1 MGRLLPS
8 IARELSRQGG
18 GKCEIGFKIDF
29 FRGGEAARQKAW
41 SAGEKKNS
49 TWKEAKAGRGR
60 GGQQQQEEGGGE
72 AGHHNKELLAQTR

>member
-1 MGRLLPS
+1 MKLASKLT
-8 IARELSRQGG
+8 
-18 GKCEIGFKIDF
+18 F

-60 GGQQQQEEGGGE
+60 GGQQQQQEEGGGE